1 MNELSQNLLN
11 QEQAI
16 KHFLHD
22 YANKEK
28 GGQTIQNILADAGRY
43 YDADRAYIL
52 EWNVQKT
59 AVNNTYEWCREG
71 VAAKRNALQNIPADM
86 VEGWFRLVK
95 ERGEFFVSAQDEEF
109 VFGSETYQILE
120 LRGIDSAGVAPL
132 VVDGEIIGF
141 FGVDNPK
148 CNTAHLLLLSV
159 ISSTCCIEIANK
171 RLEDSNKALEERMKI
186 IQSLSEIYTLV
197 YYIDLTKN
205 YFTELSSVSD
215 VRTHIGASGDAQ
227 ERLNYFFH
235 HMVTPDCTDELQ
247 VFVDLSTLEERL
259 KNTRII
265 SKQYRSTIFPS
276 AEAGGSAASW
286 GQCSFIE
293 GNRDPEG
300 RLTHVFFAT
309 QSIHGAKLQELE
321 AKKKLQ
327 ETNEELT
334 VLLKNEKQHT
344 SIIGSLSSIFNALYY
359 IDMEENS
366 YQERISVN
374 NSQHVYSK
382 KGNARE
388 CLKRI
393 VKTHVAEESRPNMRI
408 FTDLNTLDARLG
420 EKTIIIQEYI
430 SVSGGWIRCAFIP
443 VEKKA
448 DGRNKKVICTFRNIT
463 AEKATMETQD
473 NLIQALAVSYENVYA
488 INMNTGEAVCY
499 RMGQTMSDRYGT
511 KFAAGNYDRNL
522 SAYIDNDVFEEDRH
536 LFDDVRTVA
545 GVSTLLEDKQAYYF
559 NYRVF
564 RNSEMQYFQ
573 CQIVKPLRERKEFAV
588 AFKNIDEEKK
598 KELAQQKKIEDAL
611 TAVERT
617 NETLKDEME
626 IANALSKE
634 YPDVTLINFEE
645 DSATTLKKNG
655 NLIPKD
661 KRVSRHSYNTTWDY
675 YISKYVVDEDKKKLK
690 DAVSVQNVLRALEE
704 SDEYVCNYRVNYD
717 ESGTHY
723 FQAVFIRIYFWA
735 HIGKPDYSGIPK
747 CRFDRG
753 RRKKT
758 YQNFGDTK

>member
-52 EWNVQKT
+52 KWNAQRT
-59 AVNNTYEWCREG
+59 MVNNTYEWCREG
-71 VAAKRNALQNIPADM
+71 IPTKSNGLQGIPADR
-86 VEGWFRLVK
+86 VESWFRLVK
-95 ERGEFFVSAQDEEF
+95 ERGEFFISSRDEDYVPE
-109 VFGSETYQILE
+109 SETYQILE
-120 LRGIDSAGVAPL
+120 LRGIDSAGVSPL

-148 CNTAHLLLLSV
+148 RNTGHLLLLSV
-159 ISSTCCIEIANK
+159 ISSTYCIEIANK

-186 IQSLSEIYTLV
+186 IQSLSEIYTSV

-227 ERLNYFFH
+227 ERLNYFSH
-235 HMVTPDCTDELQ
+235 HMGTPDCTDELQ

-293 GNRDPEG
+293 GNRDTEG
-300 RLTHVFFAT
+300 RLTHVIFAT

-366 YQERISVN
+366 YQELISVN

-430 SVSGGWIRCAFIP
+430 SVSGGWIRCGFIP
-443 VEKKA
+443 VEKNA

-488 INMNTGEAVCY
+488 VNMNTEEAVCY
-499 RMGQTMSDRYGT
+499 RMG
-511 KFAAGNYDRNL
+511 
-522 SAYIDNDVFEEDRH
+522 
-536 LFDDVRTVA
+536 
-545 GVSTLLEDKQAYYF
+545 
-559 NYRVF
+559 
-564 RNSEMQYFQ
+564 
-573 CQIVKPLRERKEFAV
+573 
-588 AFKNIDEEKK
+588 
-598 KELAQQKKIEDAL
+598 
-611 TAVERT
+611 
-617 NETLKDEME
+617 
-626 IANALSKE
+626 
-634 YPDVTLINFEE
+634 
-645 DSATTLKKNG
+645 
-655 NLIPKD
+655 
-661 KRVSRHSYNTTWDY
+661 
-675 YISKYVVDEDKKKLK
+675 
-690 DAVSVQNVLRALEE
+690 
-704 SDEYVCNYRVNYD
+704 
-717 ESGTHY
+717 
-723 FQAVFIRIYFWA
+723 
-735 HIGKPDYSGIPK
+735 
-747 CRFDRG
+747 
-753 RRKKT
+753 RR
-758 YQNFGDTK
+758 

>member
-1 MNELSQNLLN
+1 
-11 QEQAI
+11 
-16 KHFLHD
+16 
-22 YANKEK
+22 
-28 GGQTIQNILADAGRY
+28 
-43 YDADRAYIL
+43 
-52 EWNVQKT
+52 
-59 AVNNTYEWCREG
+59 
-71 VAAKRNALQNIPADM
+71 
-86 VEGWFRLVK
+86 
-95 ERGEFFVSAQDEEF
+95 
-109 VFGSETYQILE
+109 
-120 LRGIDSAGVAPL
+120 
-132 VVDGEIIGF
+132 
-141 FGVDNPK
+141 
-148 CNTAHLLLLSV
+148 
-159 ISSTCCIEIANK
+159 
-171 RLEDSNKALEERMKI
+171 
-186 IQSLSEIYTLV
+186 
-197 YYIDLTKN
+197 
-205 YFTELSSVSD
+205 
-215 VRTHIGASGDAQ
+215 
-227 ERLNYFFH
+227 
-235 HMVTPDCTDELQ
+235 
-247 VFVDLSTLEERL
+247 
-259 KNTRII
+259 
-265 SKQYRSTIFPS
+265 
-276 AEAGGSAASW
+276 
-286 GQCSFIE
+286 
-293 GNRDPEG
+293 
-300 RLTHVFFAT
+300 
-309 QSIHGAKLQELE
+309 
-321 AKKKLQ
+321 
-327 ETNEELT
+327 
-334 VLLKNEKQHT
+334 
-344 SIIGSLSSIFNALYY
+344 
-359 IDMEENS
+359 
-366 YQERISVN
+366 
-374 NSQHVYSK
+374 
-382 KGNARE
+382 
-388 CLKRI
+388 
-393 VKTHVAEESRPNMRI
+393 MRI
-408 FTDLNTLDARLG
+408 FTNLNTLDARLG

-430 SVSGGWIRCAFIP
+430 SVSVGWIRCAFIP
-443 VEKKA
+443 VEKNA

-463 AEKATMETQD
+463 AEKATMGIQD

-735 HIGKPDYSGIPK
+735 HIGKLDYSGIPK